1 MPVVPTSQVS
11 VIPTAPRVDIQSF
24 VPKLD
29 PTAGLGTF
37 MAAAQLPLAMEQID
51 LQREKNKAERTQL
64 DFLKKQTEYNIRN
77 YDAIQDAA
85 RKQAELDADIKRQ
98 NLARAK
104 IETDAARLELEGKK
118 PVDPAVL
125 SAYFMATP
133 SGDGTATGDTGA
145 TGIPPLAGAT
155 ISPTG
160 QPVPLEDVTVEAKE
174 PTKEEV
180 EARQAAE
187 REARYSYVPDMSTV
201 ELPFTGESEDQ
212 IRARN
217 YNKRLQRALGT
228 GESISQNRFD
238 EIKLKVIPTIED
250 ELKPNLKAKY
260 QFTDGRGT
268 PMVLEVVTIGD
279 DIVRIRDP
287 KPKIDTETLY
297 KESPALKT
305 FDDAYQNEVAKD
317 LAKTATSRAQI
328 TKLMTAVEL
337 YAKAEESGGLV
348 DRSQLLGLLP
358 DKVVALLS
366 PDKLLSRDQVRSAIQ
381 QTLRETLGAQFTA
394 GEGTSMMDRSFNL
407 LLPPDAN
414 VMLVKQAVQLA
425 ETLIRDREDR
435 AGYFGKNKTL
445 FGFKPEGGLILSDG
459 SPNLDRLEQIA
470 KKLNPTGTAAPGG
483 ATPPPAGPTEQQV
496 KTGAD
501 LLTKARA
508 NYNASLGSVAK
519 AAAQKP

>member
-51 LQREKNKAERTQL
+51 LQREKNKAERSQL

-77 YDAIQDAA
+77 YDAIQEAA
-85 RKQAELDADIKRQ
+85 RKKAELDADIKRED
-98 NLARAK
+98 LRR
-104 IETDAARLELEGKK
+104 ARLEADAAEIRLQGEKL
-118 PVDPAVL
+118 VDPAVL

-133 SGDGTATGDTGA
+133 SEDGTATGDTGA
-145 TGIPPLAGAT
+145 RPLAGAT
-155 ISPTG
+155 ISSTG
-160 QPVPLEDVTVEAKE
+160 QPVPLGDVTVEAKE

-217 YNKRLQRALGT
+217 YNKRVQRALGM
-228 GESISQNRFD
+228 GKSISKNRLE
-238 EIKLKVIPTIED
+238 EIETKVIPTIED

-305 FDDAYQNEVAKD
+305 FDDAYKNEEAKD

-328 TKLMTAVEL
+328 TKLMGAVEL
-337 YAKAEESGGLV
+337 YAKAEESGGLI

-358 DKVVALLS
+358 DNVVALLS

-381 QTLRETLGAQFTA
+381 QTLRETLGSQFTA
-394 GEGTSMMDRSFNL
+394 PEGTSMMNRSFNL

-414 VMLVKQAVQLA
+414 VMLVRQAVQLA

-445 FGFKPEGGLILSDG
+445 FGFKPESGLILSDG